1 MKATIK
7 QQNLL
12 IKLHPYYGQV
22 KEQLSELDIK
32 HASKLISVL
41 LTMRKNRWNF
51 KYLACLSDEF
61 YDIEEQAFGNAIITP
76 AEEW

>member
-12 IKLHPYYGQV
+12 INLHPYYGQV

-61 YDIEEQAFGNAIITP
+61 YDIEEQAFGNKVITP